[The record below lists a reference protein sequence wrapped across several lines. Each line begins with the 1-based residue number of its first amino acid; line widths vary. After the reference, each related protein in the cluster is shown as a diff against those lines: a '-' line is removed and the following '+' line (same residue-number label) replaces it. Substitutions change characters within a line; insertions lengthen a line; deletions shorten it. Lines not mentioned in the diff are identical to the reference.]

1 MKTMITIITK
11 EAVTENSL
19 NDIIEYATSIN
30 MVVAQLSD
38 HMVIVRDKD
47 LYNPANA
54 DKWYSVSINSLYDY
68 LMDIAVAA

>member
-11 EAVTENSL
+11 EAITEESL
-19 NDIIEYATSIN
+19 NTVINYATSIN
-30 MVVAQLSD
+30 MVVAQVSD
-38 HMVIVRDKD
+38 HMVVIRDRD

-68 LMDIAVAA
+68 LMGVAVAA

>member
-11 EAVTENSL
+11 ETVTENSL
-19 NDIIEYATSIN
+19 NDIIDYATSID

-38 HMVIVRDKD
+38 YMVVIRDKD

-68 LMDIAVAA
+68 LMGVAVAA

>member
-1 MKTMITIITK
+1 MKTMTTIITK
-11 EAVTENSL
+11 EAITENSL
-19 NDIIEYATSIN
+19 NAIIDYATSID

-38 HMVIVRDKD
+38 HMVAIRNKD

-68 LMDIAVAA
+68 LMGVAVAA